1 MKLLKF
7 PVLILEQILKSMNYP
22 QLFFLSFCSNKTRRL
37 ITFFKYNLIGF
48 SFCFGQ
54 YSLRVFFQ
62 DKNRQHC
69 LVCKILSFRAGA
81 VSSEILEHVDEKT
94 TPACLMRFYRK
105 SEDSDALLDI
115 QKHIFETFS
124 VSRKLYFTA
133 IIDDI
138 NYYRYIPGVER
149 FNLMEKKYEVEVV
162 EELIRNH
169 SELKAVTI
177 FNDLVGDISPDS
189 NIFDVRN
196 LTIQYPSR
204 PFTEFTDHYRGR
216 FAVFCTPNI
225 RDARVFIDRWLR
237 KECCDNLNNAIFFNT
252 TGRPFDDT
260 LLVNFGQKRID
271 RTTMPT
277 VPEKYPFDKDD
288 LYYIGGGSDKLIT
301 DGSYYAE
308 RFDGKFATIAYW
320 DTYVV
325 FSVWDKRPW

>member
-1 MKLLKF
+1 MKLLNF
-7 PVLILEQILKSMNYP
+7 PLLVLEQILISMNYP
-22 QLFFLSFCSNKTRRL
+22 QLFFLSFCSNKTKRL
-37 ITFFKYNLIGF
+37 ISLFKYNLIEF
-48 SFCFGQ
+48 AFCFGQ
-54 YSLRVFFQ
+54 YALRVFFT
-62 DKNRQHC
+62 DKNKKHC
-69 LVCKILSFRAGA
+69 LVCKIFSFRAGA
-81 VSSEILEHVDEKT
+81 VS
-94 TPACLMRFYRK
+94 
-105 SEDSDALLDI
+105 
-115 QKHIFETFS
+115 
-124 VSRKLYFTA
+124 
-133 IIDDI
+133 
-138 NYYRYIPGVER
+138 
-149 FNLMEKKYEVEVV
+149 
-162 EELIRNH
+162 
-169 SELKAVTI
+169 
-177 FNDLVGDISPDS
+177 
-189 NIFDVRN
+189 RN